1 MHARVLRLTGTADK
15 VDDGVSNYASRVAPA
30 LREQDGYGGARL
42 LVDRDTGASMSITFW
57 RDEDASRASFEA
69 LRSIRADATSR
80 FGSTEP
86 ETKLYEAA
94 VQHRPKP
101 TETGNWVRLSTLNGD
116 PAKIDDGIRHF
127 ESQSV
132 PQLEKLPGF
141 RAAILLVDRA
151 TGEAIAA
158 TVWDGK
164 SDLEG
169 SSSQAAPI
177 RSAAADTFGASGVRV
192 ENFGV
197 AFAEL
202 LAAAGR

>member
-1 MHARVLRLTGTADK
+1 MYARVLRLTGTADK

-57 RDEDASRASFEA
+57 RDADASRASFEA

-80 FGSTEP
+80 FGSAEP

-101 TETGNWVRLSTLNGD
+101 TETGDWVRLSTLNGD

-141 RAAILLVDRA
+141 RAGILLVDRA
-151 TGEAIAA
+151 TGEVIAA

-164 SDLEG
+164 SDLDG
-169 SSSQAAPI
+169 SAGQSAPI

-192 ENFGV
+192 ENFEV

-202 LAAAGR
+202 LAGVGR